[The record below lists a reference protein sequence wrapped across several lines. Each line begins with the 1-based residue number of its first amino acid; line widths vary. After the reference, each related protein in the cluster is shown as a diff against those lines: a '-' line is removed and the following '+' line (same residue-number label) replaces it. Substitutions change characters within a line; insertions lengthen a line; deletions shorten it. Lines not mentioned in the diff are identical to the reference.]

1 MVTIIQKQTYLQGI
15 LLYELVEK
23 GAADHHVADHHVAD
37 HHAAV
42 THLWW
47 RSVREIRIDLL

>member
-23 GAADHHVADHHVAD
+23 GAADHHVADHH
-37 HHAAV
+37 AAV